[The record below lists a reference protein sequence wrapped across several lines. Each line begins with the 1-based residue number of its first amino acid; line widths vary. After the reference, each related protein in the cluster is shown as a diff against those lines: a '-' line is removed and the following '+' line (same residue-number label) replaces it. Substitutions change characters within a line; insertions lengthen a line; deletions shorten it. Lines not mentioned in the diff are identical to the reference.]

1 MTSEVRLDVVA
12 LGKDELSAVV
22 NQTNAKI
29 DELSKKLAAYEKG
42 ARATTDASK
51 GATSAVGAMGDKMAA
66 LAKAGDSV
74 IGPFNKVK
82 ELVGKVSS
90 NWLFL
95 KDVASGVIDVLAS
108 FNELKFGGVMA
119 QLREL
124 DTIVDRLAGTFAEAA
139 KAASDMRTKAQGAA
153 MAGLQAQ
160 LREAQL
166 KGDYARAGEIAG
178 AIAMTTGGQAAGK
191 YREDASKTLSDA
203 GRLEAQ
209 RTAAAM
215 QLAKVDARITDIQ
228 GKLGTSYGQGKA
240 LGGPGGGETQE
251 ELRRLLSGTSETPG
265 LLAERERLRIE
276 STQTSVMTDAAK
288 ASSALLGA
296 ADAMAR
302 TAKLEE
308 SQARYDASSAE
319 TRDAL
324 AQLNR
329 SRNQLRDTDGG
340 GGGGG
345 GGGGRRAEKEQSRPA
360 AGDVDPELEATL
372 QRAAAEREADTE
384 RLTAVQLLHKYG
396 RDAWE
401 DAKRRDAQA
410 HEEARKRLEARLEWM
425 REVREAEEGRIEWN
439 EQGEKDLAA
448 EREKIKDDEIAKI
461 GASLDIVSESLNH
474 FTEAI
479 GRGMPEAIELFQ
491 DISNVWA
498 KTEANSKGLA
508 TGIVGSIDAILSYSA
523 RWFKDQKD
531 QARFLGLKELLLA
544 IPLFFE
550 NPPLAVAKTAA
561 GLGLLALS
569 GGGGGAPGGGGR
581 GGGASA
587 PRATSGSGGGRG
599 DGGTTIINLS
609 TLVSDRQSV
618 DQGVR
623 DANRYSRGNGYE
635 RRRGT

>member
-191 YREDASKTLSDA
+191 YREDAAKTLSDA

-209 RTAAAM
+209 RTAAAI
-215 QLAKVDARITDIQ
+215 QFAKVDARITDIQ

-296 ADAMAR
+296 ADAMER

-345 GGGGRRAEKEQSRPA
+345 SGGGRRVEREQSRPV

-372 QRAAAEREADTE
+372 QRAAAQREADAE
-384 RLTAVQLLHKYG
+384 HLSAVELLHKYG

-401 DAKRRDAQA
+401 DAKKRDAQA
-410 HEEARKRLEARLEWM
+410 HEEERKRVDERLNWIRQE
-425 REVREAEEGRIEWN
+425 REAEEEAKARAQKEKTEAEE
-439 EQGEKDLAA
+439 EQDRK
-448 EREKIKDDEIAKI
+448 EREALAKRQKALDEATTAA
-461 GASLDIVSESLNH
+461 GAFVEALGRGVP
-474 FTEAI
+474 EAI
-479 GRGMPEAIELFQ
+479 GLFGGVVDVLGKTKATSEGMSTAVI
-491 DISNVWA
+491 
-498 KTEANSKGLA
+498 
-508 TGIVGSIDAILSYSA
+508 GSIDSILNYSA

-531 QARFLGLKELLLA
+531 QARFLGIKELLLA

-609 TLVSDRQSV
+609 TLVTDRQSV